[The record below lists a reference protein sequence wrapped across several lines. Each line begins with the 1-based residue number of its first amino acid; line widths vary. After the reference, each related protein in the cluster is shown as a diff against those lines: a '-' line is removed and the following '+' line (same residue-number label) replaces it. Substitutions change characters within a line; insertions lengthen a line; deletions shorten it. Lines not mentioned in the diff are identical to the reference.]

1 LQKKRSKARQKMQ
14 FTPSLA
20 AANHPAFIGVDWGN
34 SNARFYLIGQDG
46 SLLDTRSGPGIGQL
60 DGADAIENAC
70 FEAIGEW
77 IAQKPNLL
85 VIMVGAVGSNIGWHM
100 AGYANTP
107 ATLDDIVSGML
118 SFRTRSVDFCVAP
131 GVASTRIDGLPD
143 VMRGEE
149 IQIFGS
155 VVGEEALICLPGT
168 HSKWVQVSGG
178 AVTAFHSAHT
188 GELLD
193 VLGRHSILL
202 HPKRPV
208 AAKPDAAFVE
218 GVEVARASIAGLE
231 SLLFTV
237 RSRQIVGTLKPEY
250 ADSYLAG
257 LSIGCEIKSALALY
271 GAPPTA
277 ITVIGS
283 PHLTALYAAALTC
296 FGAVSHAI
304 DGDAASLSGLIKL
317 YQARAS

>member
-1 LQKKRSKARQKMQ
+1 MQ
-14 FTPSLA
+14 FPSSLA
-20 AANHPAFIGVDWGN
+20 VANRPAFIGVDWGN
-34 SNARFYLIGQDG
+34 SNARFYLIAEDG
-46 SLLDTRSGPGIGQL
+46 KMLDTRSGPGIGWL
-60 DGADAIENAC
+60 DGADAIESAC

-107 ATLDDIVSGML
+107 VTLDDIVSGML
-118 SFRTRSVDFCVAP
+118 SFRARGVDFCVAP
-131 GVASTRIDGLPD
+131 GVATTRIDGLPD

-155 VVGEEALICLPGT
+155 MIGEEALICLPGT
-168 HSKWVQVSGG
+168 HSKWVQVSGR
-178 AVTAFHSAHT
+178 AVAAFHSAHI

-193 VLGRHSILL
+193 ILGRHSILL
-202 HPKRPV
+202 NPKRPV
-208 AAKPDAAFVE
+208 AAKPDAAFAE
-218 GVEVARASIAGLE
+218 GVGVARASIAGLE

-237 RSRQIVGTLKPEY
+237 RSRQIVGTLNPED

-257 LSIGCEIKSALALY
+257 LTIGCEIKSALGLY
-271 GAPPTA
+271 GGSPTA

-283 PHLTALYAAALTC
+283 PHLTALYASALTC
-296 FGAVSHAI
+296 FGAVSHII
-304 DGDAASLSGLIKL
+304 DGDAASLSGLIELHK
-317 YQARAS
+317 ARAL

>member
-1 LQKKRSKARQKMQ
+1 MQ
-14 FTPSLA
+14 FSSSLA
-20 AANHPAFIGVDWGN
+20 VANRPAFIGVDWGN
-34 SNARFYLIGQDG
+34 SNARFYLIAEDG
-46 SLLDTRSGPGIGQL
+46 SLLDTRNGPGIGQL
-60 DGADAIENAC
+60 EGGDAIENAC

-77 IAQKPNLL
+77 IAQDPDLS
-85 VIMVGAVGSNIGWHM
+85 VIMVGAVGSNIGWHL

-107 ATLDDIVSGML
+107 ATFDDIVLGML
-118 SFRTRSVDFCVAP
+118 SFRARGVDFCVAP
-131 GVASTRIDGLPD
+131 GVATTRVDGLPD

-155 VVGEEALICLPGT
+155 VIGEEALVCLPGT
-168 HSKWVQVSGG
+168 HSKWVQVSGR
-178 AVTAFHSAHT
+178 ALTAFHSAHT

-193 VLGRHSILL
+193 ILGRHSILL
-202 HPKRPV
+202 NPKRPV

-218 GVEVARASIAGLE
+218 GVEVARTSIAGLE

-237 RSRQIVGTLKPEY
+237 RSRQIVGTLKPED

-257 LSIGCEIKSALALY
+257 LTIGCEIKSALALY
-271 GAPPTA
+271 GAPSAA

-283 PHLTALYAAALTC
+283 PHLTALYAAALAC
-296 FGAVSHAI
+296 FGAVTHAI

-317 YQARAS
+317 HQARAS

>member
-1 LQKKRSKARQKMQ
+1 MQ
-14 FTPSLA
+14 FSSSLA
-20 AANHPAFIGVDWGN
+20 VTNRPAFIGVDWGN
-34 SNARFYLIGQDG
+34 SNARFYLIAEDG

-60 DGADAIENAC
+60 DRADAIESAC

-77 IAQKPNLL
+77 IAQEPNVS
-85 VIMVGAVGSNIGWHM
+85 VIMAGAVGSNIGWHM

-107 ATLDDIVSGML
+107 ATLDDIVLGML
-118 SFRTRSVDFCVAP
+118 SFRTRGVDFCVAP
-131 GVASTRIDGLPD
+131 GVATTRIDGLPD

-168 HSKWVQVSGG
+168 HSKWVQVSGR
-178 AVTAFHSAHT
+178 AVAAFHTAHT

-193 VLGRHSILL
+193 ILGRHSILL
-202 HPKRPV
+202 NPKRPV

-237 RSRQIVGTLKPEY
+237 RSRQIAGTLKPEE

-257 LSIGCEIKSALALY
+257 LAIGCEIISALALY
-271 GAPPTA
+271 GAPPAA

-283 PHLTALYAAALTC
+283 PHLTALYAAALAC

-317 YQARAS
+317 RQARAS